1 MAAFY
6 EDEMEED
13 KQTFDERENN
23 YMNESRSMISRM
35 ITQNQNKVRF
45 MLPRTFLSLQRM
57 QNCTFRSPVT
67 K

>member
-13 KQTFDERENN
+13 QQTFDERENN
-23 YMNESRSMISRM
+23 YMNESRSIISRM
-35 ITQNQNKVRF
+35 ITPNQNHVTTYIFIAPKNAK
-45 MLPRTFLSLQRM
+45 LHL
-57 QNCTFRSPVT
+57 FRSPVT